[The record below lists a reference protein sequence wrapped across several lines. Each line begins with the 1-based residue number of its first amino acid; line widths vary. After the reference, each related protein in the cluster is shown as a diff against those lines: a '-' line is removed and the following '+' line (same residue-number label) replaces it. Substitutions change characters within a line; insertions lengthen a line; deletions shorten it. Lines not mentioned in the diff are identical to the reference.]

1 MRARARGIYLLP
13 CTYPR
18 AERAKLTAQ
27 LSALLIARSPLARA
41 RIVSK

>member
-18 AERAKLTAQ
+18 ARTREALAP